1 MFFSSVN
8 ILKFN
13 FNFEKKI
20 ILIKF
25 YNVSFFYLEIDSIM
39 FKFIWYFFILKFK
52 YDLCGW
58 NPPQIEEKKI
68 QEYNLWP
75 LHKINK

>member
-39 FKFIWYFFILKFK
+39 LKFI
-52 YDLCGW
+52 
-58 NPPQIEEKKI
+58 
-68 QEYNLWP
+68 
-75 LHKINK
+75 